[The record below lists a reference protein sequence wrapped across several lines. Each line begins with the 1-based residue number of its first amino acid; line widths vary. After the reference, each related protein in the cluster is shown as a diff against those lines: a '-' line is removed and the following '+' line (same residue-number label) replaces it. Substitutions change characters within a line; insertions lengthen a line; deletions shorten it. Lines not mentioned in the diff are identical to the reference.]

1 MALKNICSY
10 KCRVSLFKP
19 PSGGFF
25 NCVQV
30 DLTALKPDSLIMIR
44 PLKRQTNLPSLC

>member
-25 NCVQV
+25 IWAAEGVV
-30 DLTALKPDSLIMIR
+30 
-44 PLKRQTNLPSLC
+44 PLFGHVVLNDILNVL